1 MGVYHPSA
9 MDCPRCHAA
18 LADSASVCGA
28 CGHELSWGSSA
39 DTYPSQS
46 DAALGHALFRPGAL
60 VAGRYDIVEK
70 IGRGGMGVVY
80 RAHDR
85 DLDETVALKII
96 HPSLISVDETIVER
110 FKHETRVARRLA
122 HPNILKVFDLGSV
135 GDVFYLSMEYLEG
148 TDLKSHLQAH
158 GAMAVDEAV
167 DVACQV
173 CAGLAYAH
181 ASGVIHRDVKPHN
194 IFLVDPATRFGS
206 TMLDPGEPPSRWIV
220 KILDFGL
227 AKAIDVTQLSASG
240 QLLGTPVYIAPE
252 QANPKKGVPLDHRA
266 DLYSLGIVL
275 YQMFTGE
282 VPFQGAT
289 PIETA
294 LMHVNEP
301 PAPPSSL
308 RPDLPET
315 IERVILKALAKDRD
329 ERYADA
335 RQIASDLRGV
345 TRFYGERTP
354 YAAPPAPAAG
364 TRARAAEPPPR
375 DFTPSHLTPAAPL
388 PYEGDDASGSTTVLK
403 RRPRGGSAA
412 WWLAIGLVVVGGAGF
427 GWNVFLRPAL
437 IRMGYGDVLPGSP
450 VGLPIADARKQ
461 ARHNVTLIAG
471 GLERLYSG
479 GGFSYTDGNGA
490 CPGSKTYSDAGTTIP
505 DLEVRLEGGDYW
517 YTITVLDDDS
527 DGLCDKY
534 AITAAGIRPPA
545 SEDPPL
551 TLTSEGSKTG
561 PWEP

>member
-1 MGVYHPSA
+1 MGVYHPSP

-18 LADSASVCGA
+18 LEDSAAACAA
-28 CGHELSWGSSA
+28 CGHELSWGSSSA
-39 DTYPSQS
+39 TYPSQG

-158 GAMAVDEAV
+158 GPMAVDEAV

-294 LMHVNEP
+294 LMHVNEA
-301 PAPPSSL
+301 PAPPRTL

-315 IERVILKALAKDRD
+315 VERVILKALAKDRD

-335 RQIASDLRGV
+335 RQIASDLRGSS
-345 TRFYGERTP
+345 RFYAERTP

-364 TRARAAEPPPR
+364 ARARPAEHPPR

-388 PYEGDDASGSTTVLK
+388 PYEGDDASGTATVLK
-403 RRPRGGSAA
+403 RRPRGGSGA

-450 VGLPIADARKQ
+450 VGLPIAEARKQ

-551 TLTSEGSKTG
+551 TLTSEGNKTG
-561 PWEP
+561 PWDP